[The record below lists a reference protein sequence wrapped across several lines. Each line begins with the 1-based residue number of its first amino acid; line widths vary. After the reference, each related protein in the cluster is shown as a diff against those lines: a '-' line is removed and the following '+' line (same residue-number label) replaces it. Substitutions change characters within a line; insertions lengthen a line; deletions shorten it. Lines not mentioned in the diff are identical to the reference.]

1 MLFMLTAH
9 DESTKILFEWSF
21 LCNYIVCRVVMYIH
35 TYSKSWNSI
44 FVCETKVV
52 RGEKGVEKGKHD
64 PYPKPASNF
73 VVNVPENIST

>member
-1 MLFMLTAH
+1 
-9 DESTKILFEWSF
+9 
-21 LCNYIVCRVVMYIH
+21 MYIH